1 MSACDQAASDK
12 GLDLQAVVAEL
23 SALQRP
29 SELPDLGTPTE
40 LIEHIVARYHEVHRA
55 QLPELIRMA
64 RRVEAVHR
72 DNPNTPH
79 GLADAL
85 ETMEQELL
93 MHMHKEEAVLFPML
107 RAGGNSFV
115 SQPIAMMRHEH
126 NDHGEALEHL
136 ASLTNDI
143 TPPMGA
149 CNTWRALYTGLAQ
162 LREDLI
168 NHIHLE
174 EQHPFRNS
182 SRPRNRKAAAAVA
195 AAAHEAPG
203 HPHARGPDRP
213 GARVR
218 RRACR
223 RPAGPAVRPRH
234 WRALDTHLE
243 RMVEFWSTVA
253 LGTRSFKGDVFG
265 KHMAVDG
272 VAPRHF
278 AVWLRLWGQHR
289 ARVRARG
296 GTRAADRGPRHC
308 AQPVS
313 RLFRLTACWLAG
325 AQRRQQPA

>member
-1 MSACDQAASDK
+1 MNAIADASTIDPSQAIGQIAVQLPGATAVFRRLKLDFCCGGHVSLDQAASDK
-12 GLDLQAVVAEL
+12 GLDLQAVVHEL

-40 LIEHIVARYHEVHRA
+40 LVEHIIARYHEVHRA

-136 ASLTNDI
+136 ARLTNDI
-143 TPPMGA
+143 TPPMGV
-149 CNTWRALYTGLAQ
+149 CNTWRAHYTGLAQ

-168 NHIHLE
+168 NHMHLE
-174 EQHPFRNS
+174 NNILFPQFEQ
-182 SRPRNRKAAAAVA
+182 A
-195 AAAHEAPG
+195 
-203 HPHARGPDRP
+203 
-213 GARVR
+213 
-218 RRACR
+218 
-223 RPAGPAVRPRH
+223 
-234 WRALDTHLE
+234 
-243 RMVEFWSTVA
+243 
-253 LGTRSFKGDVFG
+253 
-265 KHMAVDG
+265 
-272 VAPRHF
+272 
-278 AVWLRLWGQHR
+278 
-289 ARVRARG
+289 
-296 GTRAADRGPRHC
+296 
-308 AQPVS
+308 AQPQGCGGGGCGC
-313 RLFRLTACWLAG
+313 A
-325 AQRRQQPA
+325 

>member
-1 MSACDQAASDK
+1 MNAIADASTIDPSQAIGQIAVQLPGATAVFRRLKLDFCCGGHVSLDQAASDK
-12 GLDLQAVVAEL
+12 GLDLQAVVHEL

-40 LIEHIVARYHEVHRA
+40 LVEHIIARYHEVHRA

-126 NDHGEALEHL
+126 NDHGETLEHL

-174 EQHPFRNS
+174 NNILFPQFEQ
-182 SRPRNRKAAAAVA
+182 A
-195 AAAHEAPG
+195 
-203 HPHARGPDRP
+203 
-213 GARVR
+213 
-218 RRACR
+218 
-223 RPAGPAVRPRH
+223 
-234 WRALDTHLE
+234 
-243 RMVEFWSTVA
+243 
-253 LGTRSFKGDVFG
+253 
-265 KHMAVDG
+265 
-272 VAPRHF
+272 
-278 AVWLRLWGQHR
+278 
-289 ARVRARG
+289 
-296 GTRAADRGPRHC
+296 
-308 AQPVS
+308 AQPQGCGGGGCGC
-313 RLFRLTACWLAG
+313 A
-325 AQRRQQPA
+325 

>member
-1 MSACDQAASDK
+1 MIRTGEYIKDIFTMAVGTAVQARGWVKTRRDSK
-12 GLDLQAVVAEL
+12 GVIFIQLNDGSCFKDLQAVVDEL

-29 SELPDLGTPTE
+29 SSLPDADTPPA
-40 LIEHIVARYHEVHRA
+40 LIEHIIARYHEVHRA

-174 EQHPFRNS
+174 NNILFPQFEQ
-182 SRPRNRKAAAAVA
+182 A
-195 AAAHEAPG
+195 
-203 HPHARGPDRP
+203 
-213 GARVR
+213 
-218 RRACR
+218 
-223 RPAGPAVRPRH
+223 
-234 WRALDTHLE
+234 
-243 RMVEFWSTVA
+243 
-253 LGTRSFKGDVFG
+253 
-265 KHMAVDG
+265 
-272 VAPRHF
+272 
-278 AVWLRLWGQHR
+278 
-289 ARVRARG
+289 
-296 GTRAADRGPRHC
+296 
-308 AQPVS
+308 AQPQGCGGGGCGC
-313 RLFRLTACWLAG
+313 A
-325 AQRRQQPA
+325 

>member
-1 MSACDQAASDK
+1 MNAIADASTIDPSQAIGQIAVQLPGATAVFRRLKLDFCCGGHVSLDQAASDK
-12 GLDLQAVVAEL
+12 GLDLQAVVHEL

-40 LIEHIVARYHEVHRA
+40 LVEHIIARYHEVHRA

-136 ASLTNDI
+136 ARLTNDI

-174 EQHPFRNS
+174 NNILFPQFEQ
-182 SRPRNRKAAAAVA
+182 A
-195 AAAHEAPG
+195 
-203 HPHARGPDRP
+203 
-213 GARVR
+213 
-218 RRACR
+218 
-223 RPAGPAVRPRH
+223 
-234 WRALDTHLE
+234 
-243 RMVEFWSTVA
+243 
-253 LGTRSFKGDVFG
+253 
-265 KHMAVDG
+265 
-272 VAPRHF
+272 
-278 AVWLRLWGQHR
+278 
-289 ARVRARG
+289 
-296 GTRAADRGPRHC
+296 
-308 AQPVS
+308 AQPQGCGGGGCGC
-313 RLFRLTACWLAG
+313 A
-325 AQRRQQPA
+325 

>member
-1 MSACDQAASDK
+1 MNAIADASTIDPSQAIGQIAVQLPGATAVFRRLKLDFCCGGHVSLDQAASDK
-12 GLDLQAVVAEL
+12 GLDLQAVVHEL

-40 LIEHIVARYHEVHRA
+40 LVEHIIARYHEVHRA

-93 MHMHKEEAVLFPML
+93 THMHKEEAVLFPML

-174 EQHPFRNS
+174 NNILFPQFEQ
-182 SRPRNRKAAAAVA
+182 A
-195 AAAHEAPG
+195 
-203 HPHARGPDRP
+203 
-213 GARVR
+213 
-218 RRACR
+218 
-223 RPAGPAVRPRH
+223 
-234 WRALDTHLE
+234 
-243 RMVEFWSTVA
+243 
-253 LGTRSFKGDVFG
+253 
-265 KHMAVDG
+265 
-272 VAPRHF
+272 
-278 AVWLRLWGQHR
+278 
-289 ARVRARG
+289 
-296 GTRAADRGPRHC
+296 
-308 AQPVS
+308 AQPQGCGGGGCGC
-313 RLFRLTACWLAG
+313 A
-325 AQRRQQPA
+325 

>member
-1 MSACDQAASDK
+1 MNAIADASTIDPSQAIGQIAVQLPGATAVFRRLKLDFCCGGHVSLDQAASDK
-12 GLDLQAVVAEL
+12 GLDLQAVVHEL

-40 LIEHIVARYHEVHRA
+40 LVEHIIARYHEVHRA

-72 DNPNTPH
+72 DHSEVPA

-85 ETMEQELL
+85 EAMEQELL
-93 MHMHKEEAVLFPML
+93 SHMHKEEAVLFPML

-174 EQHPFRNS
+174 NNILFPQFEQ
-182 SRPRNRKAAAAVA
+182 A
-195 AAAHEAPG
+195 
-203 HPHARGPDRP
+203 
-213 GARVR
+213 
-218 RRACR
+218 
-223 RPAGPAVRPRH
+223 
-234 WRALDTHLE
+234 
-243 RMVEFWSTVA
+243 
-253 LGTRSFKGDVFG
+253 
-265 KHMAVDG
+265 
-272 VAPRHF
+272 
-278 AVWLRLWGQHR
+278 
-289 ARVRARG
+289 
-296 GTRAADRGPRHC
+296 
-308 AQPVS
+308 AQPQDCGGGGCGC
-313 RLFRLTACWLAG
+313 A
-325 AQRRQQPA
+325 

>member
-1 MSACDQAASDK
+1 MNAIADASTIDPSQAIGQIAVQLPGATAVFRRLKLDFCCGGHVSLDQAASDK
-12 GLDLQAVVAEL
+12 GLDLQAVVHEL

-40 LIEHIVARYHEVHRA
+40 LVEHIIARYHEVHRA

-174 EQHPFRNS
+174 NNILFPQFEQ
-182 SRPRNRKAAAAVA
+182 A
-195 AAAHEAPG
+195 
-203 HPHARGPDRP
+203 
-213 GARVR
+213 
-218 RRACR
+218 
-223 RPAGPAVRPRH
+223 
-234 WRALDTHLE
+234 
-243 RMVEFWSTVA
+243 
-253 LGTRSFKGDVFG
+253 
-265 KHMAVDG
+265 
-272 VAPRHF
+272 
-278 AVWLRLWGQHR
+278 
-289 ARVRARG
+289 
-296 GTRAADRGPRHC
+296 
-308 AQPVS
+308 AQPQDCGGGGCGC
-313 RLFRLTACWLAG
+313 A
-325 AQRRQQPA
+325 

>member
-1 MSACDQAASDK
+1 MNAIADASTIDPSQAIGQIAVQLPGATAVFRRLKLDFCCGGHVSLDQAASDK
-12 GLDLQAVVAEL
+12 GLDLQAVVHEL

-40 LIEHIVARYHEVHRA
+40 LVEHIIARYHEVHRA

-136 ASLTNDI
+136 ASLTHDI

-174 EQHPFRNS
+174 NNILFPQFEQ
-182 SRPRNRKAAAAVA
+182 A
-195 AAAHEAPG
+195 
-203 HPHARGPDRP
+203 
-213 GARVR
+213 
-218 RRACR
+218 
-223 RPAGPAVRPRH
+223 
-234 WRALDTHLE
+234 
-243 RMVEFWSTVA
+243 
-253 LGTRSFKGDVFG
+253 
-265 KHMAVDG
+265 
-272 VAPRHF
+272 
-278 AVWLRLWGQHR
+278 
-289 ARVRARG
+289 
-296 GTRAADRGPRHC
+296 
-308 AQPVS
+308 AQPQGCGGGGCGC
-313 RLFRLTACWLAG
+313 A
-325 AQRRQQPA
+325 